1 MPLHSASD
9 LDQRRLNTLNSK
21 DGSTFPQNVFL
32 PYPQNHPK
40 TIFWGTF
47 QCKTYYTDGRLGG
60 SVKTT
65 SAYQARSSASVPRG
79 IVPTSPR
86 CRMASR
92 QHLRSASQQSWSY
105 RVTSS
110 APMADGLSVW
120 LVRRSG
126 IPCRTACG
134 IRLLA
139 GTVSDNLWRRFC

>member
-139 GTVSDNLWRRFC
+139 GTVSDNL